1 MQSRKVYVSVVAE
14 IDEEGNKRPLS
25 VKWEDGRVYEID
37 KVIEVRRAF
46 AVKVGGTAV
55 RYTVQVLG
63 KITFLFE
70 DEGNGLQRAGCK

>member
-1 MQSRKVYVSVVAE
+1 MKSRKVYVSVVAQ

-55 RYTVQVLG
+55 RYTVQILG

-70 DEGNGLQRAGCK
+70 DDGKWFVEAKNQ

>member
-1 MQSRKVYVSVVAE
+1 MKSRKVYVSVVAE

-70 DEGNGLQRAGCK
+70 DDGKWFVESR

>member
-1 MQSRKVYVSVVAE
+1 MKSRKVYVSVVAQ

-70 DEGNGLQRAGCK
+70 DEGKWFAESRV